1 MSGQKQRTTFAKQQR
16 ERARMEKAAEK
27 RKRREERKLGIE
39 EPAGDGRLHSDVID
53 PNDPY
58 TWRSTSRAG
67 ASSPSTTLLVDRGR
81 VIRTVPVQT
90 KEIRWLQAL

>member
-27 RKRREERKLGIE
+27 RKRREDRKLGI
-39 EPAGDGRLHSDVID
+39 DGSELPEGPDGPGAANVLD

-58 TWRSTSRAG
+58 
-67 ASSPSTTLLVDRGR
+67 
-81 VIRTVPVQT
+81 
-90 KEIRWLQAL
+90 ALANYFAREAE

>member
-1 MSGQKQRTTFAKQQR
+1 MVTVSGQKQRTTFAKQQR

-39 EPAGDGRLHSDVID
+39 QPPEEGEAADVID

-58 TWRSTSRAG
+58 
-67 ASSPSTTLLVDRGR
+67 
-81 VIRTVPVQT
+81 
-90 KEIRWLQAL
+90 ALAKYFAREAE

>member
-27 RKRREERKLGIE
+27 RKRREDRKLGIDGSE
-39 EPAGDGRLHSDVID
+39 EPDGSDGPGVANVLD

-58 TWRSTSRAG
+58 
-67 ASSPSTTLLVDRGR
+67 
-81 VIRTVPVQT
+81 
-90 KEIRWLQAL
+90 ALANYFAREAE

>member
-1 MSGQKQRTTFAKQQR
+1 MVAVSGQKQRTTFAKQQR

-39 EPAGDGRLHSDVID
+39 EPGEGEAAPDPNVID

-58 TWRSTSRAG
+58 
-67 ASSPSTTLLVDRGR
+67 
-81 VIRTVPVQT
+81 
-90 KEIRWLQAL
+90 ALAKYFAREAE

>member
-27 RKRREERKLGIE
+27 RKRREDRKLGIDGSEGE
-39 EPAGDGRLHSDVID
+39 EGPAEVNVLD

-58 TWRSTSRAG
+58 
-67 ASSPSTTLLVDRGR
+67 
-81 VIRTVPVQT
+81 
-90 KEIRWLQAL
+90 ALANYFAREAE

>member
-1 MSGQKQRTTFAKQQR
+1 MSPQKQRTTFAKQQR

-39 EPAGDGRLHSDVID
+39 PSEDGPAEEPLD

-58 TWRSTSRAG
+58 YLAKLFARE
-67 ASSPSTTLLVDRGR
+67 D
-81 VIRTVPVQT
+81 Q
-90 KEIRWLQAL
+90 

>member
-1 MSGQKQRTTFAKQQR
+1 MVGVSGQKQRTTFAKQQR

-39 EPAGDGRLHSDVID
+39 EPADEAEAPDVID

-58 TWRSTSRAG
+58 
-67 ASSPSTTLLVDRGR
+67 
-81 VIRTVPVQT
+81 
-90 KEIRWLQAL
+90 ALAKYFAREAE